1 MRKILVLTAA
11 FLFNSMAYGLPAS
24 RESVEILLG
33 LSGAESLMSST
44 NAYTDQI
51 AQDIMKEVRKGK
63 VLSAEQQRRSDEVY
77 ASLLSMVRRE
87 FNWDAMKPRY
97 VQLYLDTFDQAE
109 VDGLIAFYQSPFGI
123 AFIAKSP
130 ALLENAMR
138 LGAEVVASLLPKLKQ
153 AAATSSVGF
162 NSVAGVS
169 CPTMVAP
176 AMPVQAIVERV
187 EGVVRAKA
195 TILKG
200 AVTDVKILSGP
211 EIFHESVIAAMK
223 QYKCS
228 YLETS
233 IEASQEFAFK
243 VETQSSNPMP
253 AAKTP

>member
-1 MRKILVLTAA
+1 MRKIFVLIAV
-11 FLFNSMAYGLPAS
+11 FLFNSTAYGLPAS

-51 AQDIMKEVRKGK
+51 AQDIMKEVRNGK
-63 VLSAEQQRRSDEVY
+63 ILNAEQQRRSDEVY

-109 VDGLIAFYQSPFGI
+109 VDGLIAFYQSPLGR
-123 AFIAKSP
+123 ALVAKSP
-130 ALLENAMR
+130 ALVKNSMR
-138 LGAEVVASLLPKLKQ
+138 LGADVVASLMPKLKQ
-153 AAATSSVGF
+153 AAATSYVGF
-162 NSVAGVS
+162 SSAAGVS

-176 AMPVQAIVERV
+176 EMPRQAIVDKV
-187 EGVVRAKA
+187 EGVVRVKA
-195 TILKG
+195 TIRKG
-200 AVTDVKILSGP
+200 VVTDVKVISGP
-211 EIFHESVIAAMK
+211 EIFHESVIAALK

-228 YLETS
+228 YSETV
-233 IEASQEFAFK
+233 IEAVQEFAFK
-243 VETQSSNPMP
+243 VETQSSNAVP